1 MNLPALLELAS
12 QHPLASKSDLSQTKP
27 RSSAML
33 SLPCTE
39 FLQVA
44 TASLLTF
51 LPFSFEIFQ
60 NFNTLMIHFKW
71 EGNPPPPPARRRAGS
86 TFSGGECS
94 PPRHVRRMWTRN
106 SRPVIYIKTDI
117 FEGFE
122 DHFEE
127 NWLFSDLGN
136 HKYDCQASEP
146 NEQSSPPQ
154 LPKEEGGQRHRGLG
168 DWTVKKASL
177 QCKAI
182 KTGCDANQPCG
193 VQEMKLSKLEQ
204 AFVHPCFSRKM
215 TQSQATSASRS
226 DSSPSPLLQALSS
239 DSPYSHLCLAL
250 LLLLRSPAPPRPRR
264 SSRRAAGQR
273 GRRTF
278 RQVLASL
285 GRALRRNAENKIKTH
300 LVSRR
305 SYLANFIQILQILW
319 ISLNSKLVFFAK
331 YGVDR
336 KALTGLRKKRG

>member
-1 MNLPALLELAS
+1 
-12 QHPLASKSDLSQTKP
+12 
-27 RSSAML
+27 
-33 SLPCTE
+33 
-39 FLQVA
+39 
-44 TASLLTF
+44 
-51 LPFSFEIFQ
+51 
-60 NFNTLMIHFKW
+60 
-71 EGNPPPPPARRRAGS
+71 
-86 TFSGGECS
+86 
-94 PPRHVRRMWTRN
+94 
-106 SRPVIYIKTDI
+106 
-117 FEGFE
+117 
-122 DHFEE
+122 
-127 NWLFSDLGN
+127 
-136 HKYDCQASEP
+136 
-146 NEQSSPPQ
+146 
-154 LPKEEGGQRHRGLG
+154 
-168 DWTVKKASL
+168 
-177 QCKAI
+177 
-182 KTGCDANQPCG
+182 
-193 VQEMKLSKLEQ
+193 
-204 AFVHPCFSRKM
+204 M

-336 KALTGLRKKRG
+336 KALTGLREKKEVKAPSMDIIDRACLDWKKKEPDEV

>member
-1 MNLPALLELAS
+1 
-12 QHPLASKSDLSQTKP
+12 
-27 RSSAML
+27 
-33 SLPCTE
+33 
-39 FLQVA
+39 
-44 TASLLTF
+44 
-51 LPFSFEIFQ
+51 
-60 NFNTLMIHFKW
+60 
-71 EGNPPPPPARRRAGS
+71 
-86 TFSGGECS
+86 
-94 PPRHVRRMWTRN
+94 
-106 SRPVIYIKTDI
+106 
-117 FEGFE
+117 
-122 DHFEE
+122 
-127 NWLFSDLGN
+127 
-136 HKYDCQASEP
+136 
-146 NEQSSPPQ
+146 
-154 LPKEEGGQRHRGLG
+154 
-168 DWTVKKASL
+168 
-177 QCKAI
+177 
-182 KTGCDANQPCG
+182 
-193 VQEMKLSKLEQ
+193 
-204 AFVHPCFSRKM
+204 M

-336 KALTGLRKKRG
+336 KALTGLREKKERLKHQVWTLIGHAWIERRRNQMKFRSGLE

>member
-1 MNLPALLELAS
+1 M
-12 QHPLASKSDLSQTKP
+12 
-27 RSSAML
+27 
-33 SLPCTE
+33 
-39 FLQVA
+39 
-44 TASLLTF
+44 
-51 LPFSFEIFQ
+51 
-60 NFNTLMIHFKW
+60 
-71 EGNPPPPPARRRAGS
+71 
-86 TFSGGECS
+86 
-94 PPRHVRRMWTRN
+94 
-106 SRPVIYIKTDI
+106 
-117 FEGFE
+117 
-122 DHFEE
+122 
-127 NWLFSDLGN
+127 
-136 HKYDCQASEP
+136 
-146 NEQSSPPQ
+146 
-154 LPKEEGGQRHRGLG
+154 
-168 DWTVKKASL
+168 KKASL

-193 VQEMKLSKLEQ
+193 VRERKLSKHKQ
-204 AFVHPCFSRKM
+204 ASVHPCFSRKM

-239 DSPYSHLCLAL
+239 DSPYSHLCLA

-336 KALTGLRKKRG
+336 KTLTGLGRRKRKVKARNMEIDRVCLD